1 MKNDTVFNKDMRIV
15 FSDEPH
21 VVLRRLKHPYP
32 ETWSK
37 VCIGDTE
44 LVVTIPEYL
53 YRDTYK
59 EVQGMLRGLVEQSK
73 RPLYKRDP
81 DRMDI
86 HVQQLA
92 RKIIE
97 LVQKDLT

>member
-1 MKNDTVFNKDMRIV
+1 MKNDTVFNKDMRVV
-15 FSDEPH
+15 FSGEPH
-21 VVLRRLKHPYP
+21 DVLRRLKYPHP
-32 ETWSK
+32 EAWAK
-37 VCIGDTE
+37 VCIGDTGT
-44 LVVTIPEYL
+44 VVTIPEYL

-81 DRMDI
+81 ERLDI

-92 RKIIE
+92 RKLIE